1 MKMATKKNGNGNG
14 NGRLP
19 AVLADAFAEDTGIGF
34 EEVTSND
41 IQIPFVRILQAMSPQ
56 IKKSDPA
63 FISGATQ
70 GDIFDTVTNEVWSG
84 DKGIVVLPVY
94 FQTKYLEFVPRTQ
107 GGGFVGELASNSNEV
122 QQAVRDQDS
131 GMELL
136 ENGNELVRSAQ
147 HYVKICHKDGTLE
160 NAIVDMKKT
169 QLKKSRLWLSMMM
182 MQKHKG
188 TTLPIFATTYRLKTI
203 EDGNDKGSWYTWT
216 IAVEGRVPS
225 IEAYNDAKHLHGS
238 IKSGELR
245 IAPPPPETAVTDE
258 DIPF

>member
-94 FQTKYLEFVPRTQ
+94 FQTKYLEF
-107 GGGFVGELASNSNEV
+107 ASNSNDV
-122 QQAVRDQDS
+122 QKAVRDQDS

-216 IAVEGRVPS
+216 IAVEGRVSS
-225 IEAYNDAKHLHGS
+225 IEAYNDAKQLHGS

-245 IAPPPPETAVTDE
+245 IAPPPPEPAVTDE